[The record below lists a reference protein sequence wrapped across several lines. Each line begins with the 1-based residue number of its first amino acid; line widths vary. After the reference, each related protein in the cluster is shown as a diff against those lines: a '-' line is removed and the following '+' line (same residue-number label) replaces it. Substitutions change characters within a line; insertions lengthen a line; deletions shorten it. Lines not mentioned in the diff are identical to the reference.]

1 MPATPINVS
10 AGSEAVLHLAATD
23 AATAN
28 AAADCLVVPGMTDI
42 TVNNSVGVFRFKTL
56 DNTAESAVTIPATN
70 QISLNIVVDSTA
82 FFGTAEATDDDAKE
96 NGLFGVAKNKT
107 RVYFNVYLD
116 GTDTGS
122 TFMSGSGFVSGL
134 APTVNMDSPVW
145 VTPIAIEVDGDLTK
159 HVVPS

>member
-10 AGSEAVLHLAATD
+10 AGSEAVIHLAQAD

-28 AAADCLVVPGMTDI
+28 SAADALVVPGMQDI

-70 QISLNIVVDSTA
+70 SLSLNVVVDKTA
-82 FFGTAEATDDDAKE
+82 FLGTGTGADDDAKE
-96 NGLFGVAKNKT
+96 NGLFGVSKNKT
-107 RVYFNVYLD
+107 KVFFNVYLD

-122 TFMSGSGFVSGL
+122 TFFTGSGFVAGL

-145 VTPIAIEVDGDLTK
+145 VTPVTIEVDGDLDTNN
-159 HVVPS
+159 VP